1 MSWTHNEKAKQT
13 SSQKEVKNGNVLKWR
28 ELSRSVR
35 LITLAEREK
44 KKIKFLFETQILNLT
59 TSYCVHA

>member
-35 LITLAEREK
+35 LITLAERENK
-44 KKIKFLFETQILNLT
+44 KN
-59 TSYCVHA
+59 